1 VQSRPAIQLAEKLGF
16 GGATW
21 LWVAQL
27 GLDGAAWLWVA
38 QLGLDGAVWFGVAQR
53 FQRCDKD
60 FLSSRALATEAS
72 KASFQQTL

>member
-1 VQSRPAIQLAEKLGF
+1 
-16 GGATW
+16 
-21 LWVAQL
+21 
-27 GLDGAAWLWVA
+27 
-38 QLGLDGAVWFGVAQR
+38 VAQR